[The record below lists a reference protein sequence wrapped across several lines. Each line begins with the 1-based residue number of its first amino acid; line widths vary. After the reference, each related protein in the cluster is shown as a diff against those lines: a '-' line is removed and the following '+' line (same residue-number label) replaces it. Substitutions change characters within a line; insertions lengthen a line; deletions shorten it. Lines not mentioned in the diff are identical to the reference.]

1 MNCNTLQCSVLAS
14 MIYYYLAQLVSD
26 AYNACLRHFTAPH
39 FTASCLT
46 DNDIVLFMFLIA
58 QNKTS
63 MDVTSSTCSVQPC
76 DTVFSAQKD
85 SNITKIS
92 ALLLLEQYAQLI
104 SFLDQFDYYCC
115 HYFIFIWI
123 SFNVSIYFGLVKEL
137 FFAPTNY
144 KIKVTVGSFLMSL
157 KPPLPTLYTKHQL
170 ITTFLL
176 GLNLWPE
183 HVNTMFI
190 LLLQYISCKYH
201 IKIPHTGDT
210 ESLDQCG

>member
-1 MNCNTLQCSVLAS
+1 MQYNVFFFFFLLLYNNDTLYFRLYDVQQTCTHVQYTLRCSVLNCNTLQCSVLAS

-115 HYFIFIWI
+115 HYFIFI
-123 SFNVSIYFGLVKEL
+123 
-137 FFAPTNY
+137 
-144 KIKVTVGSFLMSL
+144 
-157 KPPLPTLYTKHQL
+157 
-170 ITTFLL
+170 
-176 GLNLWPE
+176 
-183 HVNTMFI
+183 
-190 LLLQYISCKYH
+190 
-201 IKIPHTGDT
+201 
-210 ESLDQCG
+210 